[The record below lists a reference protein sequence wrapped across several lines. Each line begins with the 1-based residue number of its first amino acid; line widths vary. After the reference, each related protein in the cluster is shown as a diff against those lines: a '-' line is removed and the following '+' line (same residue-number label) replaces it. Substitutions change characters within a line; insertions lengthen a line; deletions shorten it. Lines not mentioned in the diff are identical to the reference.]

1 MIKSAVRSNNGEI
14 IMENL
19 SPIAEAIRHYK
30 LNASGGY

>member
-1 MIKSAVRSNNGEI
+1 
-14 IMENL
+14 MENL